1 MQTQTQIQTQI
12 QTQTQTQVCMEKIDD
27 SFDANELSAIR
38 DSIEIMPKFNQI
50 EILRIL
56 HSCKDV
62 TLNGKDVTLNENK
75 YGIHINLSELD
86 NTIIEKLKVYIHY
99 VSTQEINLNNQ
110 EKEKE
115 DCLNIYFT
123 KGNKDNLEKNSN
135 VSASET

>member
-1 MQTQTQIQTQI
+1 
-12 QTQTQTQVCMEKIDD
+12 
-27 SFDANELSAIR
+27 
-38 DSIEIMPKFNQI
+38 
-50 EILRIL
+50 
-56 HSCKDV
+56 
-62 TLNGKDVTLNENK
+62 
-75 YGIHINLSELD
+75 
-86 NTIIEKLKVYIHY
+86 LKVYIHY